1 MIKVYTGTGKIL
13 MAPCSLN
20 IVLGESIVL
29 LRIIKYLN
37 SYQVIKRELDYISN
51 SLFIFYLELVI
62 FLFVKTNPNAIN
74 SNEPKTTT

>member
-1 MIKVYTGTGKIL
+1 

-37 SYQVIKRELDYISN
+37 SYQVIKRELDYISKVKSEGGN
-51 SLFIFYLELVI
+51 PYGD
-62 FLFVKTNPNAIN
+62 FL
-74 SNEPKTTT
+74 

>member
-37 SYQVIKRELDYISN
+37 SYQVIKRELDYISKVKSEGGN
-51 SLFIFYLELVI
+51 PYGD
-62 FLFVKTNPNAIN
+62 FL
-74 SNEPKTTT
+74 

>member
-1 MIKVYTGTGKIL
+1 

-62 FLFVKTNPNAIN
+62 LLFVKTNPNAIN

>member
-1 MIKVYTGTGKIL
+1 

-62 FLFVKTNPNAIN
+62 FLFVKTNPNDIN
-74 SNEPKTTT
+74 SNPNKTTI

>member
-29 LRIIKYLN
+29 LRIIKYHNKFQLT
-37 SYQVIKRELDYISN
+37 KRNWIHNPIPFSIL
-51 SLFIFYLELVI
+51 YLEFVI
-62 FLFVKTNPNAIN
+62 FLFVKTNPNATN